1 VKISAKHRKFII
13 MGFGIIAIL
22 VLAYILFSGQTE
34 SDDFTVAV
42 ENKKRMLSKYL
53 ETLEL
58 EGPYEVALQQY
69 RSRLQQDRGRL
80 LVGDNPNVAESEL
93 LKVLTDIANK
103 NNVEITQ
110 KIVQKE
116 EKIQDML
123 YKVSTRIVTQCE
135 TDQLIQFLID
145 IKNYNKFLTIDEFTV
160 QTRSSRTRPSTEIRP
175 SLTISGYISLPE
187 TGINEEEPG
196 ANT

>member
-1 VKISAKHRKFII
+1 MKISAKHRKFII
-13 MGFGIIAIL
+13 MGLGVIAIL
-22 VLAYILFSGQTE
+22 ALAYVLFTGQSE
-34 SDDFTVAV
+34 SDDFSVNV

-58 EGPYEVALQQY
+58 EGPYEVDLQQY
-69 RSRLQQDRGRL
+69 RSRLQQDRARL

-103 NNVEITQ
+103 NSVEITQ

-123 YKVSTRIVTQCE
+123 YKVSARIVTQCE
-135 TDQLIQFLID
+135 TDQMIQFLID
-145 IKNYNKFLTIDEFTV
+145 IKNYDKFLTIDEFTV

-175 SLTISGYISLPE
+175 TLTISGYISLPE
-187 TGINEEEPG
+187 TDMKEGEPG